1 MLRSAM
7 AIAAKDLR
15 LLASG
20 SGSALI
26 QALLLGLLLIFLFSL
41 SQGTGE
47 KLPPEAAATMF
58 WLSSLFCQ
66 TMVSTSVYG
75 LEEKNGAK
83 LGLLLLPLPVQTI
96 WLGKALAALCL
107 LFAAQLVFLPAII
120 VFLGQDIQALPLV
133 LLTICLVDIGVAC
146 SGSLLGALCTG
157 QHGKESL
164 LSLLLFPLL
173 VPLLL
178 AAIRLLAQGF
188 TGTGAEGELGSW
200 LGLSLAFDALF
211 FAIPLVFFPFLYTGD
226 D

>member
-1 MLRSAM
+1 MLRSALVL
-7 AIAAKDLR
+7 AGKDLR

-26 QALLLGLLLIFLFSL
+26 QSLLLGLLLIFLFSL

-66 TMVSTSVYG
+66 TMVSTSLYG

-83 LGLLLLPLPVQTI
+83 FGLLLLPLPVQTI
-96 WLGKALAALCL
+96 WLGKAFAAVCLL
-107 LFAAQLVFLPAII
+107 LFAQVVFLPAIV
-120 VFLGQDIQALPLV
+120 VFLGQDILAVHLV
-133 LLTICLVDIGVAC
+133 FLTILLVDTGIAC
-146 SGSLLGALCTG
+146 LGSLLGALCAG

-178 AAIRLLAQGF
+178 AAIRLLTQAF
-188 TGTGAEGELGSW
+188 TAAGPEGDFFSW
-200 LGLSLAFDALF
+200 LGLVGAFDALF
-211 FAIPLVFFPFLYTGD
+211 FALPLVLFPFLYTGD